1 MAVTFK
7 NVAAWMKKSNVRG
20 FSYTA
25 YPTVGKPYRFTL
37 SHTIAGVGVTTYKA
51 SLASDIVQR
60 LPGTTDQ
67 AAGMTFSR
75 ESLAAAAVTLHIPP
89 YDGPEEA

>member
-7 NVAAWMKKSNVRG
+7 NVVAWMKKSNVKG

-37 SHTIAGVGVTTYKA
+37 SHTIAGNSVATYKA
-51 SLASDIVQR
+51 RLDSDIVQR
-60 LPGTTDQ
+60 LPGTSDQ
-67 AAGMTFSR
+67 AAALTFSR
-75 ESLAAAAVTLHIPP
+75 ESLAAVAVTLHIQP
-89 YDGPEEA
+89 YDGPEQA

>member
-1 MAVTFK
+1 VAVTFK
-7 NVAAWMKKSNVRG
+7 NVDAWMKKSNVKG

-25 YPTVGKPYRFTL
+25 YPTVGKRYIFTL
-37 SHTIAGVGVTTYKA
+37 SHTIAGNSVATYKA
-51 SLASDIVQR
+51 RLESDIVQR

-67 AAGMTFSR
+67 AAALTFGR
-75 ESLAAAAVTLHIPP
+75 ESLAAAAVILHIQP